1 MPTSTTGGLTLGFD
15 TKGEAVPKGNVPLDQ
30 ASTQQ
35 LLANMQQMIDQR
47 QSPLNQIIEGIKD
60 TSAWGAGG
68 TEGPTRALALR
79 AAEKNKEEQEDL
91 ARRQSIAAMR
101 AQLANQQQVMNYNLG
116 LSPGTSTQA
125 ATTGNAPALGGTA
138 TQPVGGRKSPVQQK
152 IDSLPTALQAVAYGY
167 LNKPV
172 PDFDA
177 IDRLVEEYETKGK
190 PELAKNV
197 AFINNLPEGP
207 EKEILKRQAFEKGY
221 GVFETVDSQGF
232 RKPYSILGGGA
243 PSSQAAPST
252 TGTQG
257 TAAQVASSLG
267 VPIISGDR
275 DWDKQYNL
283 YLNSKKPGYSGPPV
297 AFPGYSQHETGNA
310 IDVGPITADQ
320 RQKLIDAGFTQPV
333 PNDKN
338 HWELTKPGAKTTEPS
353 YTGGLPT
360 GSTAAAETFTKNVQ
374 ANNEDFNKNTGG
386 KLGEQILNDKDRVR
400 YLDDALKIVSDP
412 KSDIGPGSSFR
423 QAITQA
429 KGYFGDLSDEQ
440 LKDLTTKNVV
450 DQALKKQVVGN
461 VKTALGGQLS
471 DRDVAIF
478 EKTIGSINDP
488 KEFLKRTLEFEKAS
502 IVARNNLNTFI
513 NRPNVLDKKSAF
525 ADYMKPG
532 GEYEKDL
539 TKNLGVS
546 APAVKAAATP
556 SGKPLPKGAPEGARW
571 GVGQYADKV
580 YVIQDGKTYEWT
592 PD

>member
-125 ATTGNAPALGGTA
+125 ATTGNAPTLGGTA
-138 TQPVGGRKSPVQQK
+138 TQPAGGRKSPVQEK
-152 IDSLPTALQAVAYGY
+152 IDKLPDSLKWVAYSY

-177 IDRLVEEYETKGK
+177 IDEMVKEYEIKGK
-190 PELAKNV
+190 PELAKNA
-197 AFINNLPEGP
+197 AFIDSLPEGP
-207 EKEILKRQAFEKGY
+207 QKEILKHQAFEKGY
-221 GVFETVDSQGF
+221 GIFKTVKDGFEV
-232 RKPYSILGGGA
+232 PYSPGAGGT
-243 PSSQAAPST
+243 PSGQAAPST
-252 TGTQG
+252 TGDKNHWELTKGQG
-257 TAAQVASSLG
+257 TAVQVASSLG

-310 IDVGPITADQ
+310 IDVGPLTADQ
-320 RQKLIDAGFTQPV
+320 RQKLLDAGFTQPV
-333 PNDKN
+333 PN
-338 HWELTKPGAKTTEPS
+338 PGAKTTEPS

-360 GSTAAAETFTKNVQ
+360 GSTAATETFTKNVQ

-429 KGYFGDLSDEQ
+429 KGYFVDLSDEQ

-513 NRPNVLDKKSAF
+513 SQANVLDKKSAF

-532 GEYEKDL
+532 GQYEQDL

-546 APAVKAAATP
+546 GSPATAAP

-571 GVGQYADKV
+571 GVGQHANKV

>member
-1 MPTSTTGGLTLGFD
+1 MAASTSSGLSLGFNA
-15 TKGEAVPKGNVPLDQ
+15 KGEAEPKGALPLD
-30 ASTQQ
+30 ATETKK
-35 LLANMQQMIDQR
+35 LLTNLQQMVDER
-47 QSPLNQIIEGIKD
+47 QSPLNQLISGLKD
-60 TSAWGAGG
+60 ASAWGSGG
-68 TEGPTRALALR
+68 LEGPTAALAIR
-79 AAEKNKEEQEDL
+79 GKQKDEEEQQDYN
-91 ARRQSIAAMR
+91 RRQTLAAMK

-116 LSPGTSTQA
+116 ISG
-125 ATTGNAPALGGTA
+125 ATTAAGQTPTISGGT
-138 TQPVGGRKSPVQQK
+138 TQTSAGKASPVQQK
-152 IDSLPTALQAVAYGY
+152 ISSLPPALQAVAYGY

-177 IDRLVEEYETKGK
+177 IDRMVEEYETKGK

-197 AFINNLPEGP
+197 AFINSLPEGP

-232 RKPYSILGGGA
+232 KKPYSILGGGA

-386 KLGEQILNDKDRVR
+386 KLGEQILNDKDRMR
-400 YLDDALKIVSDP
+400 YLDDALKIVNDP
-412 KSDIGPGSSFR
+412 KSDIGPGSSLR

-429 KGYFGDLSDEQ
+429 KGYIGDLDPKE
-440 LKDLTTKNVV
+440 LDDLTQKGIV

-461 VKTALGGQLS
+461 VRAALGGQLS

-478 EKTIGSINDP
+478 EKTIGNINDP
-488 KEFLKRTLEFEKAS
+488 KEFLKRTLQFEKAS

-513 NRPNVLDKKSAF
+513 NQANVLDKKSAF

-532 GEYEKDL
+532 GQYEQDL

-546 APAVKAAATP
+546 GSPATAAP

-571 GVGQYADKV
+571 GVGQHANKV